1 MFNAVIKW
9 SLANRTL
16 VIAMSLVLAAY
27 GTWVVIALP
36 IDIFP
41 DLNRPTVT
49 ILTEA
54 TSLAPEEVETLV
66 TFPIETLMNGL
77 PGVERV
83 RSQSG
88 IGLSIVT
95 VEFGWNTDIY
105 RSRQLVAEK
114 LDLAKEQLPENV
126 VPTMAPVS
134 SIMGEI
140 MLISVRSRTG
150 KLSPLELR
158 SIADWTIRPRILTIG
173 GIAQVIN
180 IGGGVKQYQ
189 VLVSPNTLKHFGIT
203 IEQVADAVAK
213 AGTNSSGGFVDF
225 QSKEY
230 LIRNIARFSSIEELK
245 NTTVVYRNGTAIKLS
260 DIAKVEIT
268 AKLKRGEGS
277 ANGKPAVIMAI
288 SKQPGTDT
296 LELTQK
302 IDAAIDDILKT
313 LPEDIEINAR
323 LFRQANFIQAA
334 IDNVIAAL
342 RDGALLVVIVL
353 FLFLMNLRTTLITLT
368 AIPVSFFITFI
379 IFKWFDIT
387 INTMTLGGLAVAI
400 GELVDD
406 SIVDVENIFRRLR
419 ENKHSANPRPSLT
432 VVYEAS
438 CEIRSSIVYATLI
451 VVLVFVPLF
460 ALPGIEGR
468 LLIPLGISYMVSLIA
483 SLLVSLTLT
492 PVLASYLLPQ
502 ASAIAKKESLVVRLL
517 KRYDERLLR
526 WTLSNTGKIIASAT
540 VLLICALAVL
550 PFLGTEFLPHFNEGT
565 LTISLFAEPGTSLA
579 ESDKIGATA
588 EKLLLKIPEVVATG
602 RRTGRAEQDEHAEG
616 VNYSEIDVDLRPSE
630 RSRAEVI
637 ADIRKVLSFIPASVN
652 VGQPI
657 SHRIDHLTSGI
668 RAQIAI
674 KLFGDDLEVL
684 RAKAEEIRKIVASVA
699 GTTDV
704 QVEKQA
710 LVPQLR
716 FEIDRQEAARYGLQ
730 AGEIAATLET
740 ALNGRKM
747 NEAIERQRRYDVYVR
762 YDMTRSIDALK
773 SITIDSPSGTQLP
786 VTAVAKVA
794 EKPAPNQILR
804 ENGRRRIVIMANV
817 QGRDL
822 GSVAK
827 EIKQDL
833 SDFPLPEGYFIEYGG
848 QFEAQQQATARLIAM
863 AAVSIAVILLLLIR
877 ALGDW
882 RTALQV
888 LINIPLALIGA
899 VAAMLLTDGVISI
912 ATLVGLISLIGI
924 TCRNGIMMLS
934 HYLHLMKEEG
944 EDFDEKMIIRGSL
957 ERLIPVLMTAL
968 TAGLSLV
975 PLALSAGQP
984 GREILHPLAV
994 VVLGGIIT
1002 ATLLDQLVTP
1012 AVFYRYGRPIAEKL
1026 KAAQRKYEN
1035 RADK

>member
-1 MFNAVIKW
+1 
-9 SLANRTL
+9 
-16 VIAMSLVLAAY
+16 MSLVLAAY